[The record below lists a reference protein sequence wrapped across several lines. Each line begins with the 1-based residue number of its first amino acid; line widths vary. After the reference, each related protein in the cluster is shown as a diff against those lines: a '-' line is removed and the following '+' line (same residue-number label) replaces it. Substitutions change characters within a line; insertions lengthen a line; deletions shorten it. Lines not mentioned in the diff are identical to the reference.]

1 MALGAAAVEQLQ
13 PGGGHHPLAV
23 SVELLVVDLGQPRLV
38 TEAAD
43 AIGLPG
49 AHLLQKP
56 QIGPVPLVVAD
67 GADGVGQIG
76 LLALHIFL
84 QKPAATGHRVQQQLP
99 QQLRRRL
106 QQRFIPGDEPVVDKA
121 GHEAKALRLPP
132 LADGGADLCAVEPIH
147 GRSELLHVRAAHG
160 AAVQHRRQQGVVGRR
175 FLGQRRDELGRQHP
189 GFEFP
194 CRQIGQIHMGHELPA
209 LHFHEI
215 GTSIGS

>member
-99 QQLRRRL
+99 
-106 QQRFIPGDEPVVDKA
+106 
-121 GHEAKALRLPP
+121 
-132 LADGGADLCAVEPIH
+132 
-147 GRSELLHVRAAHG
+147 
-160 AAVQHRRQQGVVGRR
+160 
-175 FLGQRRDELGRQHP
+175 
-189 GFEFP
+189 
-194 CRQIGQIHMGHELPA
+194 
-209 LHFHEI
+209 
-215 GTSIGS
+215 